1 MKISNIVATVKLA
14 APFDIGYLNQN
25 IPGTVKDPKV
35 HWLKYRIPKNN
46 SYVAF
51 YQSGKFLITAKSF
64 EQVDDNVKHVLSQL
78 KKIKISTKG
87 WKLEIHNLVIG
98 ESVDLPCPI
107 EKLVVNM
114 DAKKSSFEPE
124 QFPALIYKDW
134 EVSFLLFS
142 TGKMIL
148 TGSKSMDQAEDVMGK
163 FRQLLKELS

>member
-14 APFDIGYLNQN
+14 APLDIGYLNQN

-35 HWLKYRIPKNN
+35 HWLKYRLPKNN

-51 YQSGKFLITAKSF
+51 YRSGKFLVTSKSF
-64 EQVDDNVKHVLSQL
+64 EQIDKNVKYVLSKL
-78 KKIKISTKG
+78 ERIGISTND

-98 ESVDLPCPI
+98 DAVDLPCTI
-107 EKLVVNM
+107 EKLVENM
-114 DAKKSSFEPE
+114 DAKKTSFEPE

-134 EVSFLLFS
+134 GVSFLLFS
-142 TGKMIL
+142 TGKIIL
-148 TGSKSMDQAEDVMGK
+148 TGAKRLDQAADVMGK

>member
-14 APFDIGYLNQN
+14 TPLDIGYLNQN

-51 YQSGKFLITAKSF
+51 YQSGKFLVTAKSF
-64 EQVDDNVKHVLSQL
+64 DQIDKNVKYVLSKL
-78 KKIKISTKG
+78 EKIGISTND
-87 WKLEIHNLVIG
+87 WRLEIHNLVIG
-98 ESVDLPCPI
+98 DTVDLPYSI
-107 EKLVVNM
+107 EKLVTNM

-134 EVSFLLFS
+134 SVTFLLFS
-142 TGKMIL
+142 TGKVIL
-148 TGSKSMDQAEDVMGK
+148 TGANSLEQAEDVMDK